1 MKIRL
6 DQYLVQNGLVQSRER
21 AKALIMAGVV
31 FVNQQ
36 KVDKA
41 GEMIKE
47 DAVVEVRGHDI
58 GYVSRGGLKLEK
70 AMKCFP
76 LTPNGKVCMDIGAS
90 TGGFTDCMLQNG
102 AVKVYAV
109 DVGYGQL
116 AWSLRTDA
124 RVVNME
130 RTNIRY
136 VTPEDLAEPIEFF
149 SVDVSFISLHHI
161 FPVAQRITT
170 PDAMGVCLVKPQFEA
185 GREKVG
191 KNGVVRDP
199 AVHREVLHNAMSY
212 AAENGF
218 VVRGLDYSPVK
229 GPEGNIEYL
238 MFVQKSDQPAVLDD
252 EAAAQVVAAS
262 HTTLDRR
269 DSTVSK
275 GETGMTI
282 YISPNPGKTSAS
294 EIALRAA
301 QILLTHGAAVL
312 MSDALRESC
321 NTAGVIYLPLE
332 RCLKRADVILTIGGD
347 GTILHEA
354 NLSLR
359 YAKPILGINLG
370 RCGFLATCEIGEME
384 TKLAAVARGDFQ
396 LDNRMLL
403 YARVLGQDGWEGH
416 ALNDVVVTKGRLQQ
430 AIDFSIYCDDILVEH
445 YRGDGVIVATPTGS
459 TAYSLAAGGPIL
471 DSQTKGVVVTPICP
485 HSLASPAMVFAQ
497 ERKLNVCVGQV
508 ADDEVFISC
517 DGGMGYPLKAGATAE
532 IRLSDQNVKLITFGR
547 ADQFQAIDQK
557 LRKRQ

>member
-1 MKIRL
+1 
-6 DQYLVQNGLVQSRER
+6 
-21 AKALIMAGVV
+21 
-31 FVNQQ
+31 
-36 KVDKA
+36 
-41 GEMIKE
+41 
-47 DAVVEVRGHDI
+47 
-58 GYVSRGGLKLEK
+58 
-70 AMKCFP
+70 
-76 LTPNGKVCMDIGAS
+76 
-90 TGGFTDCMLQNG
+90 
-102 AVKVYAV
+102 
-109 DVGYGQL
+109 
-116 AWSLRTDA
+116 
-124 RVVNME
+124 
-130 RTNIRY
+130 
-136 VTPEDLAEPIEFF
+136 
-149 SVDVSFISLHHI
+149 
-161 FPVAQRITT
+161 
-170 PDAMGVCLVKPQFEA
+170 
-185 GREKVG
+185 
-191 KNGVVRDP
+191 
-199 AVHREVLHNAMSY
+199 
-212 AAENGF
+212 
-218 VVRGLDYSPVK
+218 
-229 GPEGNIEYL
+229 
-238 MFVQKSDQPAVLDD
+238 
-252 EAAAQVVAAS
+252 
-262 HTTLDRR
+262 
-269 DSTVSK
+269 
-275 GETGMTI
+275 MTI

-301 QILLTHGAAVL
+301 QILLTHGATVL

-321 NTAGVIYLPLE
+321 STAGVIYLPLE

-384 TKLAAVARGDFQ
+384 TKLAAVARSDFQ

-403 YARVLGQDGWEGH
+403 YARVLGQNGWEGH

-471 DSQTKGVVVTPICP
+471 DSHTKGVVVTPICP

-517 DGGMGYPLKAGATAE
+517 DGGIGYPLKAGATAE

>member
-116 AWSLRTDA
+116 AWSLRTDE

-149 SVDVSFISLHHI
+149 SVDVSFISLRHI

-252 EAAAQVVAAS
+252 EAAAQVEAAS
-262 HTTLDRR
+262 HTALERYAPACR
-269 DSTVSK
+269 K
-275 GETGMTI
+275 GEAGMTI

-312 MSDALRESC
+312 MNDVLQENS
-321 NTAGVIYLPLE
+321 TAGVVYLPLE
-332 RCLKRADVILTIGGD
+332 QCLERADVILTIGGD
-347 GTILHEA
+347 GTSLHEA
-354 NLSLR
+354 KLSLR

-384 TKLAAVARGDFQ
+384 TKLSAVARGEFQ

-517 DGGMGYPLKAGATAE
+517 DGGTGYPLKAGATAE